1 VSELLIIGERLGGVK
16 PSAASVGVIL
26 TGAVLQAEGRISRG
40 SEIRIKERSL
50 APLEKARGFG
60 MTPSTTK
67 DPPRAIKV
75 NNDLFPLMTDGL
87 DRLKVLINSSTPIIV
102 METSEEMHAISL
114 VRAAC
119 AELKMSTFEW
129 SIADGLVRSGM
140 KESSEGQK
148 ISLPAH
154 NDQNTIWTQAG
165 RTVAQMRSVLSPAG
179 ADADRM
185 ARAIALSTSGESAA
199 ASGSSIYN
207 TREPVQAL
215 ANMDSMTL
223 EAVFILKDFHRH
235 MDDPVVVRRLRDVG
249 QKFAANRRTVI
260 ITAPQIAVPAEL
272 TTLVEYF
279 DLPLP
284 DQERLHE
291 LIHEMF
297 TRLSKTY
304 TLKLELDAAGVDAMS
319 TNLRGL
325 SEEEA
330 ERAISQALVTRY
342 ALCAESVTDVLDA
355 KKQLLRHSGMLE
367 FIEASDNMAAV
378 GGLENLKHWL
388 GQRRGAWE
396 DAAREFGLEPPR
408 GMIILGVQGC
418 GKSLCARAVAGE
430 WKLPLVKFDT
440 SAVYDKYIGETEK
453 RIRKVFQ
460 VAEGLAP
467 CVLWI
472 DELEKVFAGSGPD
485 SASADAGVS
494 SRLLASF
501 LSWMQDRKAAVFV
514 AATCNNVSVLPPEL
528 IRKGR
533 FDELFFVDLP
543 NQAERKQIF
552 SIQLAKRKRNP
563 AEFDLE
569 KVASAAKGYSGAE
582 IDAAVQ
588 GALYGAYSE
597 KKPLATQFLLDA
609 LAQTVPLSI
618 TRAEE
623 IAALREWARTRAVP
637 ASAGPGAM

>member
-1 VSELLIIGERLGGVK
+1 
-16 PSAASVGVIL
+16 
-26 TGAVLQAEGRISRG
+26 
-40 SEIRIKERSL
+40 
-50 APLEKARGFG
+50 
-60 MTPSTTK
+60 
-67 DPPRAIKV
+67 
-75 NNDLFPLMTDGL
+75 MTDGL
-87 DRLKVLINSSTPIIV
+87 DRLKVLINSSTPIVV
-102 METSEEMHAISL
+102 METSEEVHAVNM
-114 VRAAC
+114 VRTAC
-119 AELKMSTFEW
+119 SALNMATFEW
-129 SIADGLVRSGM
+129 SIADGLLRSGSNAPPA
-140 KESSEGQK
+140 EQK
-148 ISLPAH
+148 MSLQARI
-154 NDQNTIWTQAG
+154 DQATAWAQGARNQAPV
-165 RTVAQMRSVLSPAG
+165 RTSLSPGHAE
-179 ADADRM
+179 ADRLTRAM
-185 ARAIALSTSGESAA
+185 ASSLGTNTESGSAA
-199 ASGSSIYN
+199 APGTAIYN

-215 ANMDSMTL
+215 ANMESMTV

-235 MDDPVVVRRLRDVG
+235 MDDPIVVRRLRDVG
-249 QKFAANRRTVI
+249 QKFAANRRTVV
-260 ITAPQIAVPAEL
+260 ITAPEIAVPAEL
-272 TTLVEYF
+272 AKLVEYF

-284 DQERLHE
+284 DRDRLRE
-291 LIHEMF
+291 IIHEMF
-297 TRLSKTY
+297 ARLSKTY
-304 TLKLELDAAGVDAMS
+304 TLKSQLDTAGVDAMS
-319 TNLRGL
+319 ANLRGL
-325 SEEEA
+325 TEEEA

-342 ALCAESVTDVLDA
+342 ALCPESVTDVLEG

-367 FIEASDNMAAV
+367 FIETSDNMTAV

-396 DAAREFGLEPPR
+396 DSAREFGLEPPR
-408 GMIILGVQGC
+408 GVIILGVQGC

-440 SAVYDKYIGETEK
+440 SAVYDKFIGETEK

-514 AATCNNVSVLPPEL
+514 AATCNNVTVLPPEL

-552 SIQLAKRKRNP
+552 SIQLTRRKRNP
-563 AEFDLE
+563 ADFDVE
-569 KVASAAKGYSGAE
+569 KAAAAAKGYSGAE

-588 GALYGAYSE
+588 GALYAAYSE
-597 KKPLATQFLLDA
+597 KKPLCTQSLLDA
-609 LAQTVPLSI
+609 LTQTVPLSI

-623 IAALREWARTRAVP
+623 IQALREWAATRAVP
-637 ASAGPGAM
+637 AKAKDAGPATV

>member
-1 VSELLIIGERLGGVK
+1 
-16 PSAASVGVIL
+16 
-26 TGAVLQAEGRISRG
+26 
-40 SEIRIKERSL
+40 
-50 APLEKARGFG
+50 
-60 MTPSTTK
+60 
-67 DPPRAIKV
+67 
-75 NNDLFPLMTDGL
+75 MTDGL
-87 DRLKVLINSSTPIIV
+87 NRLKVLINSSTPIVV
-102 METSEEMHAISL
+102 METSEEMRAINL
-114 VRAAC
+114 VRTAC
-119 AELKMSTFEW
+119 SELNMATFEW
-129 SIADGLVRSGM
+129 SIADGLMRSG
-140 KESSEGQK
+140 SNA
-148 ISLPAH
+148 PAEVH
-154 NDQNTIWTQAG
+154 KPAPRTDQSGGWAKVNAGNFAQAH
-165 RTVAQMRSVLSPAG
+165 SVLSPG
-179 ADADRM
+179 GGEADRLS
-185 ARAIALSTSGESAA
+185 RAVMSSIGPEAVAAGTSG
-199 ASGSSIYN
+199 SIYN

-215 ANMDSMTL
+215 ANMESMTV

-249 QKFAANRRTVI
+249 QKFSTNRRTVI
-260 ITAPQIAVPAEL
+260 LTAPEL
-272 TTLVEYF
+272 TVPPELAKLVEYF

-284 DQERLHE
+284 DRDRLHE
-291 LIHEMF
+291 IVKETF
-297 TRLSKTY
+297 TRLSKAY
-304 TLKLELDAAGVDAMS
+304 SLKLQLDAAGADSIAA
-319 TNLRGL
+319 NLRGL
-325 SEEEA
+325 TEEEA
-330 ERAISQALVTRY
+330 ERAISQALVKRY
-342 ALCAESVTDVLDA
+342 ALCPETITDVLEA

-367 FIEASDNMAAV
+367 FVEASDSLAAV

-396 DAAREFGLEPPR
+396 DSAREFGLEPPR

-494 SRLLASF
+494 SRLIASF
-501 LSWMQDRKAAVFV
+501 LSWMQDRKSPVFV
-514 AATCNNVSVLPPEL
+514 AATCNNVTVLPPEL

-543 NQAERKQIF
+543 NQAERKQILA
-552 SIQLAKRKRNP
+552 IQLTKRKRNP
-563 AEFDLE
+563 ADFDLE
-569 KVASAAKGYSGAE
+569 KIAAGAKGYSGAE

-588 GALYGAYSE
+588 GAMYAAYSD
-597 KKPLATQFLLDA
+597 KKPLSTQHLLTA
-609 LAQTVPLSI
+609 ISQTVPLST

-623 IAALREWARTRAVP
+623 IASLRDWARTRAVP
-637 ASAGPGAM
+637 ATARDASSANA

>member
-1 VSELLIIGERLGGVK
+1 
-16 PSAASVGVIL
+16 
-26 TGAVLQAEGRISRG
+26 
-40 SEIRIKERSL
+40 
-50 APLEKARGFG
+50 
-60 MTPSTTK
+60 
-67 DPPRAIKV
+67 
-75 NNDLFPLMTDGL
+75 MTDGL
-87 DRLKVLINSSTPIIV
+87 DRLKVLINSSTPIVV
-102 METSEEMHAISL
+102 METAEEMRAVNL

-119 AELKMSTFEW
+119 ADLNMATFEW
-129 SIADGLVRSGM
+129 TIADGLLRSGTQN
-140 KESSEGQK
+140 SQVPQNQNSQK
-148 ISLPAH
+148 SNSP
-154 NDQNTIWTQAG
+154 NSWTQASG
-165 RTVAQMRSVLSPAG
+165 GSARRTSLSPSAAESDRLTRALMSSIGNSIGGDAG
-179 ADADRM
+179 A
-185 ARAIALSTSGESAA
+185 TPGAA
-199 ASGSSIYN
+199 AGSAIYN

-215 ANMDSMTL
+215 ANMETMTV

-249 QKFAANRRTVI
+249 QKFATNRRTVI
-260 ITAPQIAVPAEL
+260 ITAPEIVVPAEL

-284 DQERLHE
+284 DRDRLRDIVHE
-291 LIHEMF
+291 TF

-304 TLKLELDAAGVDAMS
+304 TIKLQLEAGGVDAVAA
-319 TNLRGL
+319 NLRGL
-325 SEEEA
+325 TEEEA
-330 ERAISQALVTRY
+330 ERAISQALVLRY
-342 ALCAESVTDVLDA
+342 ALCAETVTDVLEA
-355 KKQLLRHSGMLE
+355 KKQLLRRSGMLE
-367 FIEASDNMAAV
+367 FVDASDNLASV

-396 DAAREFGLEPPR
+396 DSAREFGLEPPR
-408 GMIILGVQGC
+408 GMIVLGVQGC

-514 AATCNNVSVLPPEL
+514 AATCNNVTVLPPEL

-543 NQAERKQIF
+543 NQAERKEIFAIQIGR
-552 SIQLAKRKRNP
+552 RKRNP
-563 AEFDLE
+563 ADFDLE
-569 KVASAAKGYSGAE
+569 KIAAAASGFSGAE

-588 GALYGAYSE
+588 GGMYAAFAE
-597 KKPLATQFLLDA
+597 KKELNTQFLLDA
-609 LAQTVPLSI
+609 LAQTIPLST

-623 IAALREWARTRAVP
+623 IETLRDWARTRAVP
-637 ASAGPGAM
+637 ASAKDSNPTG

>member
-1 VSELLIIGERLGGVK
+1 MS
-16 PSAASVGVIL
+16 
-26 TGAVLQAEGRISRG
+26 
-40 SEIRIKERSL
+40 
-50 APLEKARGFG
+50 
-60 MTPSTTK
+60 
-67 DPPRAIKV
+67 
-75 NNDLFPLMTDGL
+75 DGL
-87 DRLKVLINSSTPIIV
+87 ERLKVLINSSTPIVV
-102 METSEEMHAISL
+102 METSEEMRAISV
-114 VRAAC
+114 VRTAC
-119 AELKMSTFEW
+119 AALNMATFEW
-129 SIADGLVRSGM
+129 SIADGLVRSGTNAPV
-140 KESSEGQK
+140 EAQK
-148 ISLPAH
+148 TPQQTHTDPTTTVWNQGSRALA
-154 NDQNTIWTQAG
+154 QA
-165 RTVAQMRSVLSPAG
+165 RTALTPGGTEAERL
-179 ADADRM
+179 
-185 ARAIALSTSGESAA
+185 ARAVMSSMGSDAATA
-199 ASGSSIYN
+199 ASGGSIYN

-215 ANMDSMTL
+215 ANMESMTV

-249 QKFAANRRTVI
+249 QKFSANRRTVI
-260 ITAPQIAVPAEL
+260 ITAPEIAVPAEL

-284 DQERLHE
+284 DRDRLHE
-291 LIHEMF
+291 IIHETF

-304 TLKLELDAAGVDAMS
+304 TLKLQLDVGGVDAMAA
-319 TNLRGL
+319 NLRGL
-325 SEEEA
+325 TEEEA
-330 ERAISQALVTRY
+330 ERATSQALVTRY
-342 ALCAESVTDVLDA
+342 ALCSETVTDVLDA

-367 FIEASDNMAAV
+367 FIEASDNMASV

-388 GQRRGAWE
+388 QQRRGAWE
-396 DAAREFGLEPPR
+396 DSAREFGLEPPR

-514 AATCNNVSVLPPEL
+514 AATCNNVTVLPPEL

-543 NQAERKQIF
+543 NQGERKQIY
-552 SIQLAKRKRNP
+552 SIQLVKRKRNP
-563 AEFDLE
+563 GEFDLD
-569 KVASAAKGYSGAE
+569 KVAAAAKGYSGAE

-588 GALYGAYSE
+588 GALYAAYSE
-597 KKPLATQFLLDA
+597 KKQLTTQSLLDA
-609 LAQTVPLSI
+609 LSQTVPLST

-623 IAALREWARTRAVP
+623 IAALRDWARTRAVP
-637 ASAGPGAM
+637 ASARDASPATA

>member
-1 VSELLIIGERLGGVK
+1 
-16 PSAASVGVIL
+16 
-26 TGAVLQAEGRISRG
+26 
-40 SEIRIKERSL
+40 
-50 APLEKARGFG
+50 
-60 MTPSTTK
+60 
-67 DPPRAIKV
+67 
-75 NNDLFPLMTDGL
+75 MTDGL

-102 METSEEMHAISL
+102 METSEEVHAVSM

-119 AELKMSTFEW
+119 SQLNMATFEW
-129 SIADGLVRSGM
+129 SIADGLLRSGSNTPLEAP
-140 KESSEGQK
+140 KA
-148 ISLPAH
+148 SLQARI
-154 NDQNTIWTQAG
+154 DQATMLPQTGRNYTQS
-165 RTVAQMRSVLSPAG
+165 RTALSPGGAEGERLARAMSSSLG
-179 ADADRM
+179 AD
-185 ARAIALSTSGESAA
+185 GAA
-199 ASGSSIYN
+199 AATGTAIYN

-215 ANMDSMTL
+215 ANMESMTV

-235 MDDPVVVRRLRDVG
+235 MDDPIVIRRLRDVG
-249 QKFAANRRTVI
+249 QKFATNRRTVI
-260 ITAPQIAVPAEL
+260 ITAPEIAMPAEL
-272 TTLVEYF
+272 TKLVEYF

-284 DQERLHE
+284 DRDRLHE
-291 LIHEMF
+291 IIKEVF
-297 TRLSKTY
+297 VRLSKTY
-304 TLKLELDAAGVDAMS
+304 TLKLQLDDAGVDAMS
-319 TNLRGL
+319 ANLRGL
-325 SEEEA
+325 TEEEA

-342 ALCAESVTDVLDA
+342 ALCPESVTDVLDA

-367 FIEASDNMAAV
+367 FVEASDNMAAV

-396 DAAREFGLEPPR
+396 DSAREFGLEPPR

-440 SAVYDKYIGETEK
+440 SAVYDKFIGETEK

-514 AATCNNVSVLPPEL
+514 AATCNNVTVLPPEL

-563 AEFDLE
+563 ADFDLDQ
-569 KVASAAKGYSGAE
+569 AATAAKGYSGAE

-588 GALYGAYSE
+588 GGLYAAYSE
-597 KKPLATQFLLDA
+597 KKQLSTQSLLDA
-609 LAQTVPLSI
+609 LAQTVPLST

-623 IAALREWARTRAVP
+623 IQSLREWARTRAVP
-637 ASAGPGAM
+637 ATARDTVPKTS

>member
-1 VSELLIIGERLGGVK
+1 
-16 PSAASVGVIL
+16 
-26 TGAVLQAEGRISRG
+26 
-40 SEIRIKERSL
+40 L
-50 APLEKARGFG
+50 A
-60 MTPSTTK
+60 
-67 DPPRAIKV
+67 
-75 NNDLFPLMTDGL
+75 DGL
-87 DRLKVLINSSTPIIV
+87 ERLKVLINSSTPIVV
-102 METSEEMHAISL
+102 METSEEMRAVNL
-114 VRAAC
+114 VRTAC
-119 AELKMSTFEW
+119 AELNMATFEW
-129 SIADGLVRSGM
+129 TIADGLVRSG
-140 KESSEGQK
+140 SNGAPQSGSVGLQAR
-148 ISLPAH
+148 I
-154 NDQNTIWTQAG
+154 DQATGWTGAARAQA
-165 RTVAQMRSVLSPAG
+165 RSVLNPAAGEADRLTRAMATSMVADSGAAAG
-179 ADADRM
+179 ASM
-185 ARAIALSTSGESAA
+185 
-199 ASGSSIYN
+199 YN
-207 TREPVQAL
+207 SRDPVQAL
-215 ANMDSMTL
+215 ANMESMTV

-249 QKFAANRRTVI
+249 QKFSANRRTVI
-260 ITAPQIAVPAEL
+260 ITSPELSVPAEL
-272 TTLVEYF
+272 AKLVEYF

-284 DQERLHE
+284 DRERLHE
-291 LIHEMF
+291 IVRETY
-297 TRLSKTY
+297 TRLAKTY
-304 TLKLELDAAGVDAMS
+304 TLKLQLDAAGVDAMAA
-319 TNLRGL
+319 NFRGL

-342 ALCAESVTDVLDA
+342 ALCPESVTDVLEA

-367 FIEASDNMAAV
+367 FVEASDNMASI

-388 GQRRGAWE
+388 QQRRGSWE
-396 DAAREFGLEPPR
+396 DSAREFGLEPPR
-408 GMIILGVQGC
+408 GVIILGVQGC

-501 LSWMQDRKAAVFV
+501 LSWMQDRKAPVFV
-514 AATCNNVSVLPPEL
+514 AATCNNVTVLPPEL

-543 NQAERKQIF
+543 NQAERKQVF
-552 SIQLAKRKRNP
+552 SIQMARRKRNP

-569 KVASAAKGYSGAE
+569 EVAAAAKGYSGAE

-588 GALYGAYSE
+588 GALYAAYSE
-597 KKPLATQFLLDA
+597 KKPLSTQLLLDA
-609 LAQTVPLSI
+609 LSQTVPLST

-623 IAALREWARTRAVP
+623 IAALREWARTRAVAASLGE
-637 ASAGPGAM
+637 ASASKAC